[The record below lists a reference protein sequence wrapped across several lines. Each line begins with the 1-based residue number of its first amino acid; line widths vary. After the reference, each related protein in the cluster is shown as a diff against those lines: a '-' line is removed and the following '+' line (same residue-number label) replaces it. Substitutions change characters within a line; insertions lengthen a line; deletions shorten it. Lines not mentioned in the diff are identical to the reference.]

1 MLISCTHTCIANIYK
16 NLNKKSDYWNKKI
29 NFTTLFKVFNLNLRN
44 IITIK
49 KIAELA
55 NVSPG
60 TVDRIIHKRGQVSQ
74 ENIDKV
80 NAIIEKYGFKRN
92 IFASNLASN
101 KKCKIAV
108 FLPKS
113 EKLEYWE
120 SQLNG
125 IEKAAEDFGKFGVEL
140 HYFLY
145 DFNTVSF
152 QKMCTKVLDFE
163 CEGLLF
169 SPIFHEE
176 SLLFLDEYKK
186 KDIPVVMIDSDIK
199 DKIPHYYIGQ
209 DAFQSGY
216 LAGRLISFAV
226 KNDRNVLIVKVA
238 KEIESTSVYL
248 QRIKGFYAFFEEHP
262 ELTNFTFSEI
272 TIKDPDVN
280 QLTLEMFQDISS
292 IFVPNSRA
300 YIVAQFLEQHHIKG
314 IRIIGYDLLKENITY
329 LNSGIIDFLIN
340 QKPEEQGYMGV
351 NYLYKKIIL
360 HENLEETHFMQLDII
375 VKENYTLALKK

>member
-1 MLISCTHTCIANIYK
+1 M
-16 NLNKKSDYWNKKI
+16 
-29 NFTTLFKVFNLNLRN
+29 
-44 IITIK
+44 
-49 KIAELA
+49 A

-60 TVDRIIHKRGQVSQ
+60 TVDRIIHNRGQVSQ

-120 SQLNG
+120 SQING
-125 IEKAAEDFGKFGVEL
+125 VKKAADDFAKFGVEL

-145 DFNTVSF
+145 DFDSVSF
-152 QKMCTKVLDFE
+152 QEKFSEVIDFE
-163 CEGLLF
+163 CDGLLF

-176 SLLFLDEYKK
+176 SVVFLEKYKK
-186 KDIPVVMIDSDIK
+186 KDTTVVMIDSDIK

-209 DAFQSGY
+209 DAFKSGY

-226 KNDRNVLIVKVA
+226 KNERNVLIVKIA
-238 KEIESTSVYL
+238 REIDSTSIYL
-248 QRIKGFYAFFEEHP
+248 QRIKGFYTFFDEHP
-262 ELTNFTFSEI
+262 ELTNFNFSEI
-272 TIKDPDVN
+272 TINDSDAS
-280 QLTLEMFQDISS
+280 QLTLKMFEDISS

-300 YIVAQFLEQHHIKG
+300 YIVAQFLEEQKIRG

-340 QKPEEQGYMGV
+340 QKPEEQGYMGIS
-351 NYLYKKIIL
+351 YLYKKIIL
-360 HENLEETHFMQLDII
+360 HENIDPTHFIPLDII
-375 VKENYTLALKK
+375 VKENYSVG

>member
-1 MLISCTHTCIANIYK
+1 M
-16 NLNKKSDYWNKKI
+16 
-29 NFTTLFKVFNLNLRN
+29 
-44 IITIK
+44 
-49 KIAELA
+49 
-55 NVSPG
+55 
-60 TVDRIIHKRGQVSQ
+60 DRIIHNRGQVSQ

-80 NAIIEKYGFKRN
+80 NAIIEKHGFKRN

-108 FLPKS
+108 FLPKF

-125 IEKAAEDFGKFGVEL
+125 VKKAGEDFGKFGIEL

-145 DFNTVSF
+145 DFDSMSF
-152 QKMCTKVLDFE
+152 QRMFSKVLDFE
-163 CEGLLF
+163 CDGLLF

-176 SLLFLDEYKK
+176 SLVFLEDYKK

-199 DKIPHYYIGQ
+199 DKVGHYYIGQ
-209 DAFQSGY
+209 DAFKSGY

-226 KNDRNVLIVKVA
+226 KNERNVLIVKIA
-238 KEIESTSVYL
+238 REIDSTSVYL
-248 QRIKGFYAFFEEHP
+248 QRIKGFYTFFEEHP
-262 ELTNFTFSEI
+262 ELTNFSFSEI
-272 TIKDPDVN
+272 TIKDSDVS
-280 QLTLEMFQDISS
+280 QLTLEMFKNISS

-300 YIVAQFLEQHHIKG
+300 YIVAQFLEQQNIKG
-314 IRIIGYDLLKENITY
+314 VRIIGYDLLKENIVY

-340 QKPEEQGYMGV
+340 QKPEEQGYTGI

-360 HENLEETHFMQLDII
+360 QENLDATHFMPLDII
-375 VKENYTLALKK
+375 VKENYSMSLNK

>member
-1 MLISCTHTCIANIYK
+1 M
-16 NLNKKSDYWNKKI
+16 
-29 NFTTLFKVFNLNLRN
+29 
-44 IITIK
+44 
-49 KIAELA
+49 AELA

-80 NAIIEKYGFKRN
+80 NAIIKEHGFKRN

-101 KKCKIAV
+101 KKSKIAV
-108 FLPKS
+108 FLPKF

-125 IEKAAEDFGKFGVEL
+125 VKKAGGDFGKFGIEL

-145 DFNTVSF
+145 DFDSISF
-152 QKMCTKVLDFE
+152 KKMFADVLDFE

-176 SLLFLDEYKK
+176 SLIFLAEYKK
-186 KDIPVVMIDSDIK
+186 KNIPVVMIDSDIK
-199 DKIPHYYIGQ
+199 NEIPHFYIGQ
-209 DAFQSGY
+209 DAFKSGY

-226 KNDRNVLIVKVA
+226 KNERNVLIVKIT
-238 KEIESTSVYL
+238 KEIDSTSTYL
-248 QRIKGFYAFFEEHP
+248 QRIKGFYAFFEDHP
-262 ELTNFTFSEI
+262 ELTNFSFSET
-272 TIKDPDVN
+272 TISTDAG
-280 QLTLEMFQDISS
+280 QLTLDMFKNCSS
-292 IFVPNSRA
+292 IFIPNSRA
-300 YIVAQFLEQHHIKG
+300 YVVAQFLEEHKIKG

-329 LNSGIIDFLIN
+329 LNSGVIDFLIN
-340 QKPEEQGYMGV
+340 QKPEEQGYMGI

-360 HENLEETHFMQLDII
+360 HENFDDAHFIPLDII
-375 VKENYTLALKK
+375 VKENYSMSLNK

>member
-1 MLISCTHTCIANIYK
+1 M
-16 NLNKKSDYWNKKI
+16 
-29 NFTTLFKVFNLNLRN
+29 
-44 IITIK
+44 
-49 KIAELA
+49 
-55 NVSPG
+55 
-60 TVDRIIHKRGQVSQ
+60 DRIIHNRGQVSQ

-80 NAIIEKYGFKRN
+80 NAIIEKHGFKRN

-108 FLPKS
+108 FLPKF

-125 IEKAAEDFGKFGVEL
+125 VKKAGEDFGKFGIEL

-145 DFNTVSF
+145 DFDSMSF
-152 QKMCTKVLDFE
+152 QRMFSQVLDFE
-163 CEGLLF
+163 CDGLLF

-176 SLLFLDEYKK
+176 SLVFLEKYKK

-209 DAFQSGY
+209 DAFKSGY

-226 KNDRNVLIVKVA
+226 KNERNVLIVKIA
-238 KEIESTSVYL
+238 REIDSTSVYL
-248 QRIKGFYAFFEEHP
+248 QRIKGFYTFFEEHP
-262 ELTNFTFSEI
+262 ELTNFSFSEI
-272 TIKDPDVN
+272 TIKDSDVS
-280 QLTLEMFQDISS
+280 QLTLEMFKNISS

-300 YIVAQFLEQHHIKG
+300 YIVAQFLEQQNIKG
-314 IRIIGYDLLKENITY
+314 VRIIGYDLLKENIVY

-340 QKPEEQGYMGV
+340 QKPEEQGYTGI

-360 HENLEETHFMQLDII
+360 QENLDATHFMPLDII
-375 VKENYTLALKK
+375 VKENYSMSLNK

>member
-1 MLISCTHTCIANIYK
+1 M
-16 NLNKKSDYWNKKI
+16 
-29 NFTTLFKVFNLNLRN
+29 
-44 IITIK
+44 
-49 KIAELA
+49 
-55 NVSPG
+55 
-60 TVDRIIHKRGQVSQ
+60 DRIIHNRGQVSQ

-80 NAIIEKYGFKRN
+80 NAIIEKHGFKRN

-108 FLPKS
+108 FLPKF

-125 IEKAAEDFGKFGVEL
+125 VKKAGEDFGKFGIEL

-145 DFNTVSF
+145 DFDSMSF
-152 QKMCTKVLDFE
+152 QRMFSKVLDFE
-163 CEGLLF
+163 CDGLLF

-176 SLLFLDEYKK
+176 SLVFLEDYKK

-209 DAFQSGY
+209 DAFKSGY

-226 KNDRNVLIVKVA
+226 KNERNVLIVKIA
-238 KEIESTSVYL
+238 REIDSTSVYL
-248 QRIKGFYAFFEEHP
+248 QRIKGFYTFFEEHP
-262 ELTNFTFSEI
+262 ELTNFSFSEI
-272 TIKDPDVN
+272 TIKDSDVS
-280 QLTLEMFQDISS
+280 QLTLEMFKNISS

-300 YIVAQFLEQHHIKG
+300 YIVAQFLEQQNIKG
-314 IRIIGYDLLKENITY
+314 VRIIGYDLLKENIVY

-340 QKPEEQGYMGV
+340 QKPEEQGYTGI

-360 HENLEETHFMQLDII
+360 QENLDATHFMPLDII
-375 VKENYTLALKK
+375 VKENYSMSLNK